1 MHNSISTLSH
11 AERRQP
17 DGTSDRSRRI
27 LQQALRALAHVA
39 HDRPILMLLAACARV
54 MLACDRSAELSS
66 AWLVK
71 TGWRLAGRP
80 RRRGPATARS
90 AERPRVPRR

>member
-1 MHNSISTLSH
+1 MHNSISPHGH

-17 DGTSDRSRRI
+17 EGTSDRSRPI

-39 HDRPILMLLAACARV
+39 HDRPIPMLIAACARM
-54 MLACDRSAELSS
+54 MLACDRSPELSS
-66 AWLVK
+66 AWLAK
-71 TGWRLAGRP
+71 SGWRLVGGL
-80 RRRGPATARS
+80 RRRGPATARP